1 MVTDHAA
8 TPDAATPEA
17 AAPTA
22 ATPPAAARRTV
33 GLPAWLAPDRIERLA
48 AHVTAAPDAA
58 RVTTNAPYTGAPLA
72 DLPVSTPA
80 DVEDAFARAR
90 IAQKTWAATSFRR
103 RKEILLRFHD
113 LVLARQDEVL
123 DLMQAE
129 NGKTRRDAFLEV
141 TDIAITSRYYARNAA
156 KYLEPKRRRG
166 AIPVLTHT
174 TELRHPKGVVAV
186 VSPWNYPLSMAAG
199 DAIPALIAG
208 NAVVQKPDT
217 QTALSALWA
226 LDLMKEAG
234 LPAGVWQMVIGRG
247 SSIGGALMAGAD
259 FMMFTGSTASG
270 RRIARDAG
278 ERLIGASLE
287 LGGKNAMIVLDDAD
301 IDKAADGAVAACFP
315 SAGQLCVSIER
326 LYVAESIRDRFVEA
340 FVARTERLKVGAAFD
355 YSMDV
360 GSLTNPSQLETVST
374 HVEDAVAKGATVLAG
389 GKARPDLGPL
399 FYEPTILTD
408 VTPDMTLHSHE
419 TFGPVVS
426 IYPYRDVE
434 EAIELAN
441 ATPYGLNGSVWSG
454 NGARGR
460 AVAARVHAGTVNVNE
475 AFAAA
480 WGSIDAPMGGMGDSG
495 LGRRHG
501 ADGILKYTEA
511 QTVAHQRVQGFSP
524 PPRITPEAWA
534 ALITGALKVMKAAG
548 VR

>member
-1 MVTDHAA
+1 MVTDHA
-8 TPDAATPEA
+8 TL
-17 AAPTA
+17 PTTTA
-22 ATPPAAARRTV
+22 SRIT
-33 GLPAWLAPDRIERLA
+33 GLPASLAPARIERLA
-48 AHVTAAPDAA
+48 ARVAAAADAA
-58 RVTTNAPYTGAPLA
+58 RVTTTAPYTGVPLA

-80 DVEDAFARAR
+80 DVEDTFARAR
-90 IAQKTWAATSFRR
+90 IAQKAWAAISLSQ
-103 RKEILLRFHD
+103 RKKILLRFHD
-113 LVLARQDEVL
+113 LVLARQDEAL

-141 TDIAITSRYYARNAA
+141 MDTAITSRYYARNGS

-174 TELRHPKGVVAV
+174 TELRHPKGVVAI

-199 DAIPALIAG
+199 DAIPALMAG

-226 LDLMKEAG
+226 LDLMHEAG
-234 LPAGVWQMVIGRG
+234 LPAGVWQMVVGRG
-247 SSIGGALMAGAD
+247 SSIGGALMANAD
-259 FMMFTGSTASG
+259 FMMFTGSTAGG
-270 RRIARDAG
+270 RKIARDAG
-278 ERLIGASLE
+278 ARLIGASLE
-287 LGGKNAMIVLDDAD
+287 LGGKNPMIVLDDAD
-301 IDKAADGAVAACFP
+301 IEKAADGAVAACFP
-315 SAGQLCVSIER
+315 SAGQLCISIEC
-326 LYVAESIRDRFVEA
+326 LYVAESIRDRFIAA
-340 FVARTERLKVGAAFD
+340 FVARTQQLKIGAAYD
-355 YSMDV
+355 YSIDV
-360 GSLTNPSQLETVST
+360 GSLTTPSQLDTVT
-374 HVEDAVAKGATVLAG
+374 AHVDDAVAKGATVLAG
-389 GKARPDLGPL
+389 GRARPDLGPL

-408 VTPDMTLHSHE
+408 VTPDMTLYDDE

-426 IYPYRDVE
+426 VHPFRTVD
-434 EAIELAN
+434 EAVARAN
-441 ATPYGLNGSVWSG
+441 ATPYGLNASVWTRD
-454 NGARGR
+454 GARGR

-511 QTVAHQRVQGFSP
+511 QTVAHQRIQGFYPPAGISP
-524 PPRITPEAWA
+524 ETWA
-534 ALITGALKVMKAAG
+534 TLLTGALKVLKAAG

>member
-1 MVTDHAA
+1 MSTDHATLPA
-8 TPDAATPEA
+8 SST
-17 AAPTA
+17 
-22 ATPPAAARRTV
+22 TPPRGVA
-33 GLPAWLAPDRIERLA
+33 LPAWLVPARVQQLA
-48 AHVTAAPDAA
+48 TRVSAAADAE
-58 RVTTNAPYTGAPLA
+58 RVTTNAPYTGIPLA
-72 DLPVSTPA
+72 DLPVSTPT
-80 DVEDAFARAR
+80 DVQEAFARAR
-90 IAQKTWAATSFRR
+90 VAQRSWAAGPPSR
-103 RKEILLRFHD
+103 RKKILLRFHD
-113 LVLARQDEVL
+113 LLLARQDEIL

-141 TDIAITSRYYARNAA
+141 TDIAITARYYARNAA

-166 AIPVLTHT
+166 AVPLLTHT

-186 VSPWNYPLSMAAG
+186 ISPWNYPLSMAAG
-199 DAIPALIAG
+199 DAIPALMAG

-226 LDLMKEAG
+226 LDLMHEAG

-247 SSIGGALMAGAD
+247 SSIGGTLMDNAD

-270 RRIARDAG
+270 RKIARDAG
-278 ERLIGASLE
+278 ERLVGASLE

-301 IDKAADGAVAACFP
+301 IDKAADGAINACFP

-326 LYVAESIRDRFVEA
+326 LYVAESIRDQFVAA
-340 FVARTERLKVGAAFD
+340 FVSRARRLKLGAAFD
-355 YSMDV
+355 YSVDV
-360 GSLTNPSQLETVST
+360 GSLTTPAQLDTVSA
-374 HVEDAVAKGATVLAG
+374 HVDDAVTKGATVLNG

-408 VTPDMTLHSHE
+408 VTPDMTLHAQE

-426 IYPYRDVE
+426 IYPYRDVD

-441 ATPYGLNGSVWSG
+441 STPYGLNASVWTR

-480 WGSIDAPMGGMGDSG
+480 WGSVDAPMGGMGDSG

-511 QTVAHQRVQGFSP
+511 QNVAQQRIQGFYPPAGVSP
-524 PPRITPEAWA
+524 QAWA
-534 ALITGALKVMKAAG
+534 NLLTRALKLMKTAG
-548 VR
+548 MR

>member
-1 MVTDHAA
+1 MVAEPA
-8 TPDAATPEA
+8 T
-17 AAPTA
+17 APSPTTA
-22 ATPPAAARRTV
+22 PRRA
-33 GLPAWLAPDRIERLA
+33 GLPAWLTPARIERLA
-48 AHVTAAPDAA
+48 AHVSAAPDAG

-72 DLPVSTPA
+72 GLPVSAPT

-90 IAQKTWAATSFRR
+90 IAQRAWAATPLSARR
-103 RKEILLRFHD
+103 RILLRFHD

-141 TDIAITSRYYARNAA
+141 TDIAITSRYYARTAA

-166 AIPVLTHT
+166 AIPLLTHT

-186 VSPWNYPLSMAAG
+186 ISPWNYPLSMAAG
-199 DAIPALIAG
+199 DALPALMAG

-226 LDLMKEAG
+226 LGLMREAG

-247 SSIGGALMAGAD
+247 SSIGGALMDNAD

-301 IDKAADGAVAACFP
+301 IDQAADGAVAACFP

-326 LYVAESIRDRFVEA
+326 LYVAESLWDRFVAA
-340 FVARTERLKVGAAFD
+340 FVARTGRLRIGAAFD
-355 YSMDV
+355 YGVDV
-360 GSLTNPSQLETVST
+360 GSLTTPSQLDTVT
-374 HVEDAVAKGATVLAG
+374 AHVDDAVAKGATVLAG
-389 GKARPDLGPL
+389 GKARPDLGSL
-399 FYEPTILTD
+399 FYEPTILTG
-408 VTPDMTLHSHE
+408 VTPDMTLYAEE

-426 IYPYRDVE
+426 IYPYRDLE

-441 ATPYGLNGSVWSG
+441 STPYGLNASVWSG
-454 NGARGR
+454 DGARGR
-460 AVAARVHAGTVNVNE
+460 AVAARVRAGTVNVNE

-511 QTVAHQRVQGFSP
+511 QTVAHQRVQGFYPPARISP
-524 PPRITPEAWA
+524 ETWA
-534 ALITGALKVMKAAG
+534 SLLTGALKAMKAAG
-548 VR
+548 LR